1 MKTTQKQQQNSNEI
15 TQKTFEIIIKNH
27 PEITADGYGIGTPA
41 LTASARKAQYDTSR
55 KDLATFKDAFET
67 SLKWLDRN
75 PDFARNRTSY
85 GLKHEVE
92 RTYKGVY
99 VPNGAFILAALH
111 KGLEDRRARPE
122 LPEREV
128 QLRSKITSR
137 CQRNRPW
144 RLDAVG
150 EACVSA

>member
-1 MKTTQKQQQNSNEI
+1 MKTTQNQQQV
-15 TQKTFEIIIKNH
+15 TQKSFEIIIKNH

-41 LTASARKAQYDTSR
+41 LTASARKAQYERSR
-55 KDLATFKDAFET
+55 KDLATFKEAFET

-111 KGLEDRRARPE
+111 KGFRIAEIVPNSPNVRF
-122 LPEREV
+122 
-128 QLRSKITSR
+128 S
-137 CQRNRPW
+137 
-144 RLDAVG
+144 
-150 EACVSA
+150 

>member
-1 MKTTQKQQQNSNEI
+1 MKTSNEI
-15 TQKTFEIIIKNH
+15 TQKAYEIIIKTY

-41 LTASARKAQYDTSR
+41 LTASARKAQYDRSR
-55 KDLATFKDAFET
+55 KDLAAYKTAFET

-111 KGLEDRRARPE
+111 QGY
-122 LPEREV
+122 
-128 QLRSKITSR
+128 KIAEHVPNSPNVR
-137 CQRNRPW
+137 FN
-144 RLDAVG
+144 
-150 EACVSA
+150 

>member
-1 MKTTQKQQQNSNEI
+1 MKTAQKQQQNCNEI

-27 PEITADGYGIGTPA
+27 PEITADGYGNGSQP
-41 LTASARKAQYDTSR
+41 LTESARKAQYDTSR
-55 KDLATFKDAFET
+55 KDLATYKEAFET

-111 KGLEDRRARPE
+111 KGF
-122 LPEREV
+122 
-128 QLRSKITSR
+128 KIAEHVPDSPNVR
-137 CQRNRPW
+137 F
-144 RLDAVG
+144 
-150 EACVSA
+150 S

>member
-1 MKTTQKQQQNSNEI
+1 MKTTQKQQQNGNEI
-15 TQKTFEIIIKNH
+15 TQKSFEIIIKNH

-41 LTASARKAQYDTSR
+41 LTASARKAQYDSSR
-55 KDLATFKDAFET
+55 KDLATFKTAFET

-92 RTYKGVY
+92 RTYRGVY

-111 KGLEDRRARPE
+111 KGFRIAEHVPNSPNVRF
-122 LPEREV
+122 
-128 QLRSKITSR
+128 S
-137 CQRNRPW
+137 
-144 RLDAVG
+144 
-150 EACVSA
+150 

>member
-1 MKTTQKQQQNSNEI
+1 MGRNAKKLEEKQKENIMKTTQKQQQNGNEI
-15 TQKTFEIIIKNH
+15 TQKSFEIIIKNH

-41 LTASARKAQYDTSR
+41 LTASARKAQYESSR
-55 KDLATFKDAFET
+55 KDLATYKEAFET

-92 RTYKGVY
+92 RTYRGVY

-111 KGLEDRRARPE
+111 KGH
-122 LPEREV
+122 
-128 QLRSKITSR
+128 KIAEHVPNSPNVR
-137 CQRNRPW
+137 FN
-144 RLDAVG
+144 
-150 EACVSA
+150 

>member
-1 MKTTQKQQQNSNEI
+1 MKTTQNQQQI
-15 TQKTFEIIIKNH
+15 TQKSFEIIIKNH

-41 LTASARKAQYDTSR
+41 LTASARKAQYKSSR
-55 KDLATFKDAFET
+55 KDLATFKEAFET

-111 KGLEDRRARPE
+111 KGFRIAEIVPNSPNVRF
-122 LPEREV
+122 
-128 QLRSKITSR
+128 
-137 CQRNRPW
+137 C
-144 RLDAVG
+144 
-150 EACVSA
+150 

>member
-1 MKTTQKQQQNSNEI
+1 MKNTIEI
-15 TQKTFEIIIKNH
+15 TQKSFEIIIKNH

-41 LTASARKAQYDTSR
+41 LTASARKAQYKSSR
-55 KDLATFKDAFET
+55 KDLATFKEAFET

-111 KGLEDRRARPE
+111 KGFRIAEHVPNSPNVRF
-122 LPEREV
+122 
-128 QLRSKITSR
+128 S
-137 CQRNRPW
+137 
-144 RLDAVG
+144 
-150 EACVSA
+150 